1 MNTAH
6 DRTQTADRPGAV
18 AALWASAFVLA
29 GLVLTLAAGLPRA
42 ESQLAG
48 TVSSVGELTILTADT
63 GAGEDVIV
71 VLDGVAESLFVY
83 SVQNRSAIELIQ
95 TYDINRL
102 FIDARSGAGLPARP

>member
-1 MNTAH
+1 MNTQP
-6 DRTQTADRPGAV
+6 RTADASDRPGAV

-63 GAGEDVIV
+63 GAGDDVIL

-83 SVQNRSAIELIQ
+83 GVQNRSAIELIQ

-102 FIDARSGAGLPARP
+102 FIDARGAAGLPTKP